1 MPPLAVGD
9 VISAELIRQALGG
22 TPATLAPLDE
32 ARRVFERDYLIR
44 VLKITEGNVTHAAR
58 LSGRNR
64 TEFYRLLDRH
74 GLAPAMFKRGTA
86 VEAALVENVPLRE
99 RSSA

>member
-1 MPPLAVGD
+1 
-9 VISAELIRQALGG
+9 
-22 TPATLAPLDE
+22 
-32 ARRVFERDYLIR
+32 

-74 GLAPAMFKRGTA
+74 GLAPAMFKRERGA
-86 VEAALVENVPLRE
+86 GGDAPALDRIRARE
-99 RSSA
+99 SSNA